1 MSKPTQT
8 APAENKKATEA
19 EAKEEAPVVLKF
31 QISDKCTSCGD
42 CIPLCPTESIFFGTL
57 HFEIDTDGC
66 DGHQLCVQ
74 VCPENAILP
83 VPPSE

>member
-1 MSKPTQT
+1 MSKT
-8 APAENKKATEA
+8 AKPEEKMASETDEA
-19 EAKEEAPVVLKF
+19 EEAPIVLKF

-42 CIPLCPTESIFFGTL
+42 CVPLCPTESIFFGTT

-74 VCPENAILP
+74 VCPESAILP
-83 VPPSE
+83 VPPESSG